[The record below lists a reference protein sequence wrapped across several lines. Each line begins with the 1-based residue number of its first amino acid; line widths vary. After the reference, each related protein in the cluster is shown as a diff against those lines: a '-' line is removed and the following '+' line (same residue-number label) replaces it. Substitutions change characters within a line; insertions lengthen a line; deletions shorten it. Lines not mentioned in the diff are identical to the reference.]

1 MPVPMVRTLAVT
13 VLSLALVVGLASCE
27 RSDGLADSGQIG
39 PRTALADSD
48 SDDPWAGRDD
58 LIQAPPPAAPRP
70 VNLPTIQ
77 RFELKN
83 GLRVRVIQDQS
94 LPMVLFH
101 LAVLGGRDQ
110 EPHELRSLS
119 DYTAQMLT
127 KGTRSRSADDISQTI
142 DFVGGKLKSRA
153 DLDGTQVICLVL
165 SKDWDTCLD
174 LVPDVVIHPT
184 FPKAEM
190 GTVRDR
196 LITMVKQVRDLDGRL
211 ADEHF
216 DNLLWGENHSRGW
229 PVTVGSVNA
238 ISRKDL
244 VAWHAARFKP
254 NNALL
259 YVAGAVDPEELRR
272 KLDETFGDWPRGEVV
287 ARKTYPQPKLT
298 GFSIRLV
305 DKPAQTQTQIKLGH
319 LGLAHADQ
327 DYLAVS
333 LVNYTLGGGG
343 FSSRLMKKVRS
354 EGGKTYQARTRF
366 ESERLRGEFWAYTF
380 TRNAEA
386 VTTLKMLLAEIEL
399 MRKSG
404 PSAQELADAQ
414 THMAGKYPMYF
425 ETAKGV
431 VGKLLRH
438 ELHGLGEDYVREY
451 PLRVSGVT
459 LEQARR
465 AAAEHLTTK
474 DLMVVLVG
482 NAAELEPQLK
492 EAGFEYEKI
501 GYLEPTSATEREAKR
516 ALSDAPTDPK
526 LSARGRELLDRALR
540 AKGGEA
546 KLRAIEDI
554 YIEGK
559 GKLTSKGQ
567 NFDAKVKSWFAVPQ
581 RERVE
586 IQIPLGTI
594 FNVVTPEAA
603 WGGLGA
609 MVRDAPADIS
619 AEDLAGFWRHK
630 DLILLRHLDS
640 KGVYIQARESI
651 EQDGKRYDVVE
662 LRKEDGSLATRI
674 WLNAKS
680 HLLARLE
687 YERRGEKV
695 SEQYDD
701 YRAVKGLQMAFS
713 QKQTGGDTE
722 VDLKFS
728 LVRINAG
735 IPAGTFDRPADA
747 VPPPTP

>member
-1 MPVPMVRTLAVT
+1 MSRSLVRGFVSACLV
-13 VLSLALVVGLASCE
+13 LALASALASCD
-27 RSDGLADSGQIG
+27 RSDGLADGGQGG
-39 PRTALADSD
+39 PLAVQTDAAA
-48 SDDPWAGRDD
+48 DDPWAGRDD

-70 VNLPTIQ
+70 VNLPPIQ

-83 GLRVRVIQDQS
+83 GLQVRVIQDQA
-94 LPMVLFH
+94 LPMVLFQ

-110 EPHELRSLS
+110 EPRELRSLS
-119 DYTAQMLT
+119 DYTAHMLT
-127 KGTRSRSADDISQTI
+127 KGTRNRSADDISQTI
-142 DFVGGKLKSRA
+142 DFVGGKLKSWA

-165 SKDWDTCLD
+165 SKDWDTCLN
-174 LVPDVVIHPT
+174 LLPDVVMHPT
-184 FPKAEM
+184 FPEAEM

-196 LITMVKQVRDLDGRL
+196 LITMVKQVRDVDAKLV
-211 ADEHF
+211 DEHF

-254 NNALL
+254 NNAFLF
-259 YVAGAVDPEELRR
+259 VAGAVDPEELRR
-272 KLDETFGDWPRGEVV
+272 KLDETFGAWPRGEVV
-287 ARKTYPQPKLT
+287 DRKTYPDPKLA
-298 GFSIRLV
+298 GLSIRLV
-305 DKPAQTQTQIKLGH
+305 DKPDQTQTQIKLGH
-319 LGLAHADQ
+319 LGLAHADP

-354 EGGKTYQARTRF
+354 EGGKTYHARTQF
-366 ESERLRGEFWAYTF
+366 ESERLRGEFWVYTF

-399 MRKSG
+399 MRKGG
-404 PSAQELADAQ
+404 PSAQELSDAQ
-414 THMAGKYPMYF
+414 THLAGKYPMYF

-431 VGKLLRH
+431 VGKLLWH

-459 LEQARR
+459 LAQARR

-482 NAAELEPQLK
+482 NAADLEPQLK
-492 EAGFEYEKI
+492 EAGFEYEKV

-516 ALSDAPTDPK
+516 ALSDAPADPK
-526 LSARGRELLDRALR
+526 LSVRGRELLDQALR

-554 YIEGK
+554 YIEGE
-559 GKLTSKGQ
+559 GKLTAKGQ
-567 NFDAKVKSWFAVPQ
+567 SFDAKVKGWFAVPD
-581 RERVE
+581 RKRVE
-586 IQIPLGTI
+586 IKIPLGTI
-594 FNVVTPEAA
+594 FNVVTPETA

-609 MVRDAPADIS
+609 MVRDAPADVS
-619 AEDLAGFWRHK
+619 AEERAGLWRHK

-640 KGVYIQARESI
+640 KGVSIQARETI
-651 EQDGKRYDVVE
+651 EQDGKSYDVVD

-674 WLNAKS
+674 WLGAKN

-701 YRAVKGLQMAFS
+701 YRVVKGLQMAFS
-713 QKQTGGDTE
+713 QKQTGGGTE
-722 VDLKFS
+722 VDLKLS
-728 LVRINAG
+728 LVRVNAG
-735 IPAGTFDRPADA
+735 IPAGTFDKPAAA
-747 VPPPTP
+747 VSPPSP